1 MGNSVIELANLD
13 RNSSWKD
20 LKVVVLGI
28 GTAGF
33 ACADALL
40 RMQCKVLVLDQSSSK
55 SAQERAQILETLG
68 AEVRLNTTN
77 FAEADLVVTSPGV
90 PPNHPWLAEAKAK
103 GISIWGELEL
113 AWRLRDPL
121 VPWLLITG
129 TNGKTTTTLMTKA
142 ILKAAGLKAKAIGNI
157 GFAAVDAVMDEE
169 VHDVFVVEVGV
180 QQLPFVYSI
189 SPLASVVLN
198 VAEDHL
204 DHVGN
209 FEEYKALKAKIYERT
224 VVAAIYND
232 QDEETR
238 LMVEGADVVEG
249 CRAIGF
255 TLNIPGRSMVGVVDD
270 LIVDRAFIV
279 ERGTNAQELAN
290 TNDVQPFARHNL
302 SNALAA
308 TALARAF
315 GVPGAAVR
323 DGLRNFVPAK
333 HRISLVLEKEGIKY
347 IDDSK
352 ATNAHAA
359 SQSLLSY
366 ESVIWIGGGDA
377 KGQDLAE
384 FVKQTSSRIKAAI
397 VMGQDRRMIIDSL
410 KGMNSVLPITEIIET
425 NPEEAMRIAVE
436 AAVSYASNGD
446 VVLLAPGCASWDM
459 FKDYGHRGDSF
470 SEWVKKLV

>member
-1 MGNSVIELANLD
+1 
-13 RNSSWKD
+13 
-20 LKVVVLGI
+20 
-28 GTAGF
+28 
-33 ACADALL
+33 
-40 RMQCKVLVLDQSSSK
+40 
-55 SAQERAQILETLG
+55 
-68 AEVRLNTTN
+68 
-77 FAEADLVVTSPGV
+77 
-90 PPNHPWLAEAKAK
+90 
-103 GISIWGELEL
+103 
-113 AWRLRDPL
+113 
-121 VPWLLITG
+121 
-129 TNGKTTTTLMTKA
+129 
-142 ILKAAGLKAKAIGNI
+142 
-157 GFAAVDAVMDEE
+157 
-169 VHDVFVVEVGV
+169 
-180 QQLPFVYSI
+180 
-189 SPLASVVLN
+189 
-198 VAEDHL
+198 
-204 DHVGN
+204 
-209 FEEYKALKAKIYERT
+209 LKAKIYERT